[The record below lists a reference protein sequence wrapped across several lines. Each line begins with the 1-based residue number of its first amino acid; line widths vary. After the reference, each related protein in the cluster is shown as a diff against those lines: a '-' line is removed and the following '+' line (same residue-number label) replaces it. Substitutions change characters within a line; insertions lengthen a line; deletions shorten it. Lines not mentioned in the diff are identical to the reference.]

1 MPLRD
6 QQVVFPSCC
15 RIWTRETMSSEFHPV
30 MQCVE
35 NKEKVCTSDC
45 EVAEVNP
52 VRVQQLEGC

>member
-1 MPLRD
+1 
-6 QQVVFPSCC
+6 
-15 RIWTRETMSSEFHPV
+15 MSSEFHPV